1 MAQII
6 FSKEDFTK
14 RNEKEYQLEYNVNE
28 IGKGSDLI
36 VERLTEKG
44 DYEIIQAPLQKS
56 NDKIFIIWDTPFDGR
71 ILFDL

>member
-56 NDKIFIIWDTPFDGR
+56 NDKIFIIWDTPFYGR

>member
-1 MAQII
+1 MAQRI
-6 FSKEDFTK
+6 FNKEDFTK
-14 RNEKEYQLEYNVNE
+14 SNEKEYQLEYDINE

-44 DYEIIQAPLQKS
+44 DYEIVQAPLRRL

>member
-14 RNEKEYQLEYNVNE
+14 SNEKEYQLEYNVNE
-28 IGKGSDLI
+28 IGEGSDLI

-44 DYEIIQAPLQKS
+44 DYETIQAPLRRL
-56 NDKIFIIWDTPFDGR
+56 NDKVFIIWDSPFNGR

>member
-56 NDKIFIIWDTPFDGR
+56 NDKIFIIWDTPLDGR
-71 ILFDL
+71 TLFDL